1 MVNLKFSLRKC
12 FKGRSFINLS
22 NILNSIDLLCLTY
35 EQKDYCEIELREKQ
49 LFNALKSMP
58 NNKTQGNDGLSK
70 KFYEAF

>member
-1 MVNLKFSLRKC
+1 MFKC
-12 FKGRSFINLS
+12 HKGRSFINLS
-22 NILNSIDLLCLTY
+22 NILNSTDLLCLTY
-35 EQKDYCEIELREKQ
+35 EQKDYCEIELGEKQ